1 MRDKIYMQYNPWW
14 EEEYRHEGII
24 PRTSVLEQIDKWMST
39 SRKGISRNISKAGD
53 CPAMYSNRNGNICK
67 Q

>member
-24 PRTSVLEQIDKWMST
+24 PRTSVLSFGTRRIK
-39 SRKGISRNISKAGD
+39 
-53 CPAMYSNRNGNICK
+53 
-67 Q
+67 